1 MAKNKKIECEERKKM
16 SIIVDLIIVAIIL
29 LSAFLAYRKGLVT
42 LAIQLVAVI
51 IAVVLTLIL
60 YKPVS
65 NLIINVTSIDEMI
78 QNAIL
83 EEAND
88 IMTNE
93 GNGANQIVE
102 TIQNNMLPET
112 ARTIS
117 INIIEGAVILILYVL
132 IRIILRF
139 VTAIANAVS
148 KLPILNQFNKLG
160 GVIYGILRGLLIV
173 YILLLL
179 VNLSGEIEPQNQ
191 VYTSVE
197 SSYLGKMMNE
207 NNILDILFT
216 NVNAIK

>member
-1 MAKNKKIECEERKKM
+1 MG
-16 SIIVDLIIVAIIL
+16 IIVDIIIIAIIL
-29 LSAFLAYRKGLVT
+29 VSTFLAYRKGLIT
-42 LAIQLVAVI
+42 LAIQLVSVI

-65 NLIINVTSIDEMI
+65 NVIINVTGIDEMI

-88 IMTNE
+88 IMTNNQE
-93 GNGANQIVE
+93 NANQVVE
-102 TIQNNMLPET
+102 SIQNNMLPET

-117 INIIEGAVILILYVL
+117 INIIQGAVILILYVI

-139 VTAIANAVS
+139 ITALANLVA

-179 VNLSGEIEPQNQ
+179 VNVSGAIDAKNK
-191 VYTSVE
+191 VYTTVE
-197 SSYLGKMMNE
+197 ESYIGKMMNE
-207 NNILDILFT
+207 NNVLSVLFT
-216 NVNAIK
+216 NIGEK

>member
-1 MAKNKKIECEERKKM
+1 MGIVVD
-16 SIIVDLIIVAIIL
+16 IIIIAIIL
-29 LSAFLAYRKGLVT
+29 LSTFLAYKKGLIT
-42 LAIQLVAVI
+42 LAIQLVSVI

-65 NLIINVTSIDEMI
+65 NVIINVTGIDEMI

-88 IMTNE
+88 IMTNNQE
-93 GNGANQIVE
+93 NANQVVE
-102 TIQNNMLPET
+102 SIQNNMLPET

-117 INIIEGAVILILYVL
+117 INIIQGAVILILYVI

-139 VTAIANAVS
+139 ITALANLVA

-179 VNLSGEIEPQNQ
+179 VNVSGEIDAKNK
-191 VYTSVE
+191 VYTTVE
-197 SSYLGKMMNE
+197 ESYIGKMMNE
-207 NNILDILFT
+207 NNVLSVLFT
-216 NVNAIK
+216 NIGEK

>member
-1 MAKNKKIECEERKKM
+1 M
-16 SIIVDLIIVAIIL
+16 SIVVDIMIVAIIL
-29 LSAFLAYRKGLVT
+29 LSTFLAYKKGFIA
-42 LAIQLVAVI
+42 LAIQLVAFVI
-51 IAVVLTLIL
+51 AIILTLLL

-65 NLIINVTSIDEMI
+65 NVIINVTGIDEAI

-93 GNGANQIVE
+93 EENANQVIE

-117 INIIEGAVILILYVL
+117 INIIEGAVILILYIL
-132 IRIILRF
+132 IRIALKF
-139 VTAIANAVS
+139 VTALANLIS
-148 KLPILNQFNKLG
+148 KLPILNQLNQLG
-160 GVIYGILRGLLIV
+160 GIIYGILRGVLIA

-179 VNLSGEIEPQNQ
+179 VNLSGEIKPQNQ
-191 VYTSVE
+191 VYMAVE
-197 SSYLGKMMNE
+197 DSYIGKMMNE

-216 NVNAIK
+216 KVSENE

>member
-1 MAKNKKIECEERKKM
+1 M

-65 NLIINVTSIDEMI
+65 NLIINVTGVDEMI

-160 GVIYGILRGLLIV
+160 GVIYGILRGVLIV

-179 VNLSGEIEPQNQ
+179 VNLSGEIEPQNK

>member
-1 MAKNKKIECEERKKM
+1 M

-65 NLIINVTSIDEMI
+65 NLIINVTGIDEMI

-197 SSYLGKMMNE
+197 SSYVGKMMNE

>member
-1 MAKNKKIECEERKKM
+1 MGIVVD
-16 SIIVDLIIVAIIL
+16 IIIIAIIL
-29 LSAFLAYRKGLVT
+29 LSTFLAYKKGLIT
-42 LAIQLVAVI
+42 LAIQLVSVI
-51 IAVVLTLIL
+51 IAIVLTLLL

-65 NLIINVTSIDEMI
+65 NVIINVTGIDEMI

-88 IMTNE
+88 IMTNNQE
-93 GNGANQIVE
+93 NANQVVE
-102 TIQNNMLPET
+102 SIQNNMLPET

-117 INIIEGAVILILYVL
+117 INIIQGAVILSLYVI

-139 VTAIANAVS
+139 VTALANLVA

-179 VNLSGEIEPQNQ
+179 VNVSGEIDAKNK
-191 VYTSVE
+191 VYTTVE
-197 SSYLGKMMNE
+197 ESYIGKMMNE
-207 NNILDILFT
+207 NNVLSVLFT
-216 NVNAIK
+216 NIGEK

>member
-1 MAKNKKIECEERKKM
+1 MGIVVD
-16 SIIVDLIIVAIIL
+16 IIIIAIIL
-29 LSAFLAYRKGLVT
+29 VSTFLAYRKGLIT
-42 LAIQLVAVI
+42 LAIQLVSVI

-65 NLIINVTSIDEMI
+65 NVIINVTGIDEMI

-88 IMTNE
+88 IMTNNQE
-93 GNGANQIVE
+93 NANQVVE
-102 TIQNNMLPET
+102 SIQNNMLPET

-117 INIIEGAVILILYVL
+117 INIIQGAVILILYVI

-139 VTAIANAVS
+139 VTALANLVA

-179 VNLSGEIEPQNQ
+179 VNVSGEIDAKNK
-191 VYTSVE
+191 VYTTVE
-197 SSYLGKMMNE
+197 ESYIGKMMNE
-207 NNILDILFT
+207 NNVLSVLFT
-216 NVNAIK
+216 NIGEK

>member
-1 MAKNKKIECEERKKM
+1 M
-16 SIIVDLIIVAIIL
+16 SFVVDLIIVAIIL
-29 LSAFLAYRKGLVT
+29 LSTFLAYRKGLIT

-51 IAVVLTLIL
+51 IAIIVTLLL

-65 NLIINVTSIDEMI
+65 NVIINGTGIDETI

-88 IMTNE
+88 IMTNDGE
-93 GNGANQIVE
+93 GENQVVE

-117 INIIEGAVILILYVL
+117 INIIEGAVILILYIV
-132 IRIILRF
+132 IRIALKF
-139 VTAIANAVS
+139 VTALANLVT
-148 KLPILNQFNKLG
+148 KLPILNQLNQLG
-160 GVIYGILRGLLIV
+160 GIIYGILRGLLIV

-179 VNLSGEIEPQNQ
+179 VNLSGEIEPQNPA
-191 VYTSVE
+191 YTAVE
-197 SSYLGKMMNE
+197 ESYIGKVMNE

-216 NVNAIK
+216 QINEK